1 MNKKLVLMAAA
12 FCLLAFSAP
21 AFAAQPDVFADVPAD
36 HWSYQAVKK
45 LAQDG
50 IIVGDTGRFN
60 GDKGLT
66 RYEMAVL
73 VGNAMTKVEKAD
85 AEQKKLID
93 KLSREYNAELTKLGA
108 RLAKVEAKSKV
119 NFFFDNRI
127 QYNHT
132 SLGPNDG
139 GAAGG
144 ALAGADGKIGQK
156 DQFMERIR
164 MYMNVPVGDKW
175 EWNSRLV
182 QAKWNINAASG
193 SDGFRFDRFW
203 LTNKDILGGTVEIG
217 KMMLYPGKGS
227 FYGDTGDVEGLYYTK
242 VIDKTTV
249 RLGTARKGGTGPT
262 STAPATPYR
271 SSDLK
276 FAELTYRPTKTSD
289 IGIYTLKNDLVA
301 AGFNFTDLNIWAVN
315 GAVEL
320 PGGLALSGEYARN
333 KARGSIFQ
341 ETKDK
346 DGYFIALQSKYKATN
361 YMPALY
367 TSMVNPF
374 VKGDS
379 GWSISYRRLESG
391 VSGYG
396 NRGSFSWVPLTTD
409 QDGTWQNSYDGI
421 KAWRL
426 DYITV
431 PWKNVQLTLT
441 YDRIKPMNGNWTN
454 NSYQSTFNFFF

>member
-1 MNKKLVLMAAA
+1 MSKKWVFILTVL
-12 FCLLAFSAP
+12 CLFAFSVP
-21 AFAAQPDVFADVPAD
+21 AFAAEADVFSDVPAD
-36 HWSYQAVKK
+36 HWSYKAVQK
-45 LAQDG
+45 LAKDG
-50 IIVGDTGRFN
+50 IIVGDAGRFS

-66 RYEMAVL
+66 RYEMAVF
-73 VGNAMTKVEKAD
+73 VGNALTKVEKAD
-85 AEQKKLID
+85 AEQKALIE

-108 RLAKVEAKSKV
+108 RLSKVESKAKV

-132 SLGPNDG
+132 SLKKADG

-144 ALAGADGKIGQK
+144 GLAGGDGKIGQG

-182 QAKWNINAASG
+182 QAKWNINASSG
-193 SDGFRFDRFW
+193 SDSFRFDRFW
-203 LTNKDILGGTVEIG
+203 LTNKDMLGGTVEIG

-242 VIDKTTV
+242 TMDDVTV

-262 STAPATPYR
+262 TALPNTTYR

-276 FAELTYRPTKTSD
+276 FAELTYRPSKTSD
-289 IGIYTLKNDLVA
+289 IGIYMLKNDLVA
-301 AGFNFTDLNIWAVN
+301 SGFNFRDIDLRAIN

-320 PGGLALSGEYARN
+320 PGGLALSGEYAKN
-333 KARGSIFQ
+333 KADG
-341 ETKDK
+341 TGYKNK

-367 TSMVNPF
+367 TQMVNPF
-374 VKGDS
+374 VEGDS
-379 GWSISYRRLESG
+379 GWGLSYRRLESG
-391 VSGYG
+391 VSGFG
-396 NRGSFSWVPLTTD
+396 NRGAFSWVPLTTD
-409 QDGTWQNSYDGI
+409 QDGTWQNTYDGV
-421 KAWRL
+421 KAWRF
-426 DYITV
+426 DYVCV

-441 YDRIKPMNGNWTN
+441 YDRIKPLDGDWTN